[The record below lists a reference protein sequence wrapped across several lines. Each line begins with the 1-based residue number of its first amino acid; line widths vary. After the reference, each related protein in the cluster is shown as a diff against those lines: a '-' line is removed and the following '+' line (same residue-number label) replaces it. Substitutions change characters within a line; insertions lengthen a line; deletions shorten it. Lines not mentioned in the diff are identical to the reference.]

1 MTATTRILVVDD
13 ELDHAEAM
21 EEVLT
26 RVGYE
31 VSLATS
37 GEVAIRIVKDADFD
51 LILTDLVMGEISGI
65 DLLREARL
73 SIPDIVVIVISGH
86 GGVEAAVEAMQQ
98 GAATYLE
105 KPLNIDAVRQVVA
118 QQVEKQTLARRN
130 VELEK
135 RLDER
140 FGFQGAEGGIIGKSP
155 AMQRVFTV
163 LTQVS
168 GTNATV
174 LITGESGTGKELVA
188 KAIHQNSQR
197 KHGPFV
203 PLNCAALSEG
213 VLESELFGHVKGAFT
228 GAIKSRAGK
237 FEFASGGT
245 LFLDEVG
252 DMPLAIQAK
261 LLRVIEEREVTR
273 LGANE
278 AVKTDVRLLA
288 ATNKDLRAE
297 VKKGNFREDL
307 FFRLN
312 VMTIPLPPLRE
323 RGADIPLLVNATLQD
338 AVEEHGKPVEGITPE
353 AQDALRAYDW
363 PGNVRELKN
372 AVESM
377 VIVSRGAELTVD
389 DLPAGIRESSGEIA
403 PAASVTGATIADME
417 RRLIEET
424 LAEVEG
430 NREQAATRLGI
441 SERTLYRKI
450 KSYEDPSEG

>member
-1 MTATTRILVVDD
+1 VTTPTRILVVDD

-21 EEVLT
+21 AESLD

-31 VSLATS
+31 VRMATS
-37 GEVAIRIVKDADFD
+37 GEEAIRIVRDEEID
-51 LILTDLVMGEISGI
+51 IVLTDLVMGEVSGI
-65 DLLREARL
+65 DLLKEARL
-73 SIPDIVVIVISGH
+73 SIPDIVVIVISGR

-98 GAATYLE
+98 GAATYLQ

-118 QQVEKQTLARRN
+118 QQVEKQALFRRN

-140 FGFQGAEGGIIGKSP
+140 FGFEGIIGKSAP
-155 AMQRVFTV
+155 MQRVFEV

-174 LITGESGTGKELVA
+174 LITGESGTGKELIA

-228 GAIKSRAGK
+228 GAIRSRAGK
-237 FEFASGGT
+237 FEYASGGT

-252 DMPLAIQAK
+252 DMPLSVQAK
-261 LLRVIEEREVTR
+261 LLRVIEDREVTR

-278 AVKTDVRLLA
+278 TVKTDVRLLA
-288 ATNKDLRAE
+288 ATNKDIKAE
-297 VKKGNFREDL
+297 VRAGTFREDL

-323 RGADIPLLVNATLQD
+323 RVADIPLLIDATLE
-338 AVEEHGKPVEGITPE
+338 ALAAEVEKEVTGLTPE
-353 AQDALRAYDW
+353 ALDALCAYDW

-372 AVESM
+372 ALESM
-377 VIVSRGAELTVD
+377 IIVSRGALLTVD
-389 DLPAGIRESSGEIA
+389 DIPMGIRDSAGEA
-403 PAASVTGATIADME
+403 VPAARLSGVTIAAME
-417 RRLIEET
+417 RRLIEDT
-424 LAEVEG
+424 LIEVG
-430 NREQAATRLGI
+430 DNREQAASRLGI

-450 KSYEDPSEG
+450 KAYETEDSGEE

>member
-1 MTATTRILVVDD
+1 MTAPTRILVVDD

-21 EEVLT
+21 EEVLS

-31 VSLATS
+31 VSIATS
-37 GEVAIRIVKDADFD
+37 GEDAIRFVKDTEIDV
-51 LILTDLVMGEISGI
+51 ILTDLVMGEVSGI
-65 DLLREARL
+65 DLLRKARL
-73 SIPDIVVIVISGH
+73 SVPDIVVIVISGR

-140 FGFQGAEGGIIGKSP
+140 YGFQGIIGKSA

-168 GTNATV
+168 PTNATV

-188 KAIHQNSQR
+188 KAIHQNSRR

-213 VLESELFGHVKGAFT
+213 VLESELFGHVLGAFT

-278 AVKTDVRLLA
+278 AVRIDVRLLA
-288 ATNKDLRAE
+288 ATNKDLIAE
-297 VKKGNFREDL
+297 VKEGNFREDL
-307 FFRLN
+307 YFRLN

-323 RGADIPLLVNATLQD
+323 RGADVHLFVDATLRE
-338 AVEEHGKPVEGITPE
+338 AAEEHGKPVTGITSE
-353 AQDALRAYDW
+353 ALDVLRAYDW

-377 VIVSRGAELTVD
+377 VIVSRGPELTVD
-389 DLPAGIRESSGEIA
+389 DLPLGIRQSSGEGL
-403 PAASVTGATIADME
+403 PAALLSVATIADME

-424 LAEVEG
+424 LAEVDG
-430 NREQAATRLGI
+430 NREQAANRLGI

-450 KSYEDPSEG
+450 KSYEEPGAD

>member
-1 MTATTRILVVDD
+1 VATPTRILVVDD

-21 EEVLT
+21 AESLG
-26 RVGYE
+26 RVGYR

-37 GEVAIRIVKDADFD
+37 GEEAIRIVKEGEIDI
-51 LILTDLVMGEISGI
+51 ILTDLVMGEVSGI
-65 DLLREARL
+65 DLLKEARL
-73 SIPDIVVIVISGH
+73 SVPDIVVIVISGR

-98 GAATYLE
+98 GAATYLQ

-118 QQVEKQTLARRN
+118 QQVEKQALVRRN

-140 FGFQGAEGGIIGKSP
+140 YGFQGIIGNS
-155 AMQRVFTV
+155 ASMQRVFEV

-174 LITGESGTGKELVA
+174 LITGESGTGKELIA
-188 KAIHQNSQR
+188 KAIHQNSRR
-197 KHGPFV
+197 KHGTFV

-237 FEFASGGT
+237 FEYASGGT

-252 DMPLAIQAK
+252 DMPTSIQAK
-261 LLRVIEEREVTR
+261 LLRVIEDRCVTR
-273 LGANE
+273 LGANDS
-278 AVKTDVRLLA
+278 VKTDVRLLA
-288 ATNKDLRAE
+288 ATNKDIKAE
-297 VKKGNFREDL
+297 VKRGTFREDL

-312 VMTIPLPPLRE
+312 VMTIQLPPLRE
-323 RGADIPLLVNATLQD
+323 RVADIPLLVDATI
-338 AVEEHGKPVEGITPE
+338 EHLAAEHEKDVTGITPE
-353 AQDALRAYDW
+353 ALDALCGYDW

-377 VIVSRGAELTVD
+377 IIVSRSTLLAVEDIPMGIRDSAGD
-389 DLPAGIRESSGEIA
+389 ALPAARISG
-403 PAASVTGATIADME
+403 STIAAME
-417 RRLIEET
+417 RRLIEDT
-424 LAEVEG
+424 LAEVRG
-430 NREQAATRLGI
+430 NREKAAGRLGI

-450 KSYEDPSEG
+450 KSYEGV